1 MLVEAVWYHE
11 GSAHRTRDLAEAVER
26 ARSEGGFIWAGMH
39 DPDPKEIDEIVDVFG
54 LHPLA
59 VEDMVSANQRPKVER
74 YDEWLFVVLRTARY
88 LDEPETVEF
97 GEIQLLCD
105 EHTIVVIRHGAPCP
119 LEAVRRRLERD
130 TEALRNGPIEVLHA
144 VVDRVVDSYLT
155 VLAGLDDDVSEVELD
170 VFADHEHGQGSRL
183 VERIYFLQ
191 REVLEVHR
199 ALYPLMAAL
208 PTLRLDPI
216 VKGNQQW
223 DAYFR
228 DVQDHLLRQ
237 ADQLQTLRELIATTL
252 TANATQVSLRQ
263 NDDMRRIS
271 AWVAIAAVPTM
282 IAGIYGM
289 NFDHMPELAWSIGYP
304 LVLAFMAIVCTLLYR
319 AFRRSGWL

>member
-1 MLVEAVWYHE
+1 MLVDAVWYHE
-11 GSAHRTRDLAEAVER
+11 GVAHRTRNLAEAVER
-26 ARSEGGFIWAGMH
+26 ARSQGGFVWAGMH
-39 DPDPKEIDEIVDVFG
+39 DPDPEEINEIVDVFG

-59 VEDMVSANQRPKVER
+59 VEDMVTANQRPKVER

-119 LEAVRRRLERD
+119 LESVRRRLERD
-130 TEALRNGPIEVLHA
+130 AEALGNGPIEVLHA
-144 VVDRVVDSYLT
+144 VIDRVVDNYLA
-155 VLAGLDDDVSEVELD
+155 VLAGLDDDVGEVELD
-170 VFADHEHGQGSRL
+170 VFANDEHGRGSRL

-208 PTLRLDPI
+208 PTLRMDPI
-216 VKGNQQW
+216 VKGDQQW

-228 DVQDHLLRQ
+228 DVEDHLLRQ
-237 ADQLQTLRELIATTL
+237 ADQLGTLRELIATTL
-252 TANATQVSLRQ
+252 TVNATQVSLRQ

-289 NFDHMPELAWSIGYP
+289 NFEHMPELAWSIGYP